1 MTYTSQV
8 NKKSPVFMRFF
19 RVLSGRMGVRG
30 SRRARRMTSDR
41 KISPDF
47 TLLCGVIHNAARRT
61 FRAAYV
67 EVKKQKRCR
76 SRNSDGCLWGAH
88 ECRFSQGHKGRHRC
102 RFQMEG
108 TMVKKF
114 KNPVPCNKAW

>member
-1 MTYTSQV
+1 MSEQHQHHNWTH
-8 NKKSPVFMRFF
+8 R
-19 RVLSGRMGVRG
+19 
-30 SRRARRMTSDR
+30 
-41 KISPDF
+41 ISPE
-47 TLLCGVIHNAARRT
+47 I
-61 FRAAYV
+61 RAAYV
-67 EVKKQKRCR
+67 ELKKQKRCR

-102 RFQMEG
+102 RFQMDG